1 MNKKIVFSDWDNLSS
16 VEKEVVIK
24 WIKSLLEAEAAS
36 KALVDIYNKAN
47 RSKELESIIR
57 DILFDTKT
65 DEEQLLAQDISTLFN
80 KILDSSDKPD
90 TGDKPYTGEYFSC
103 LPLKLICLVDTA
115 SGQPNSSSCQEYNK
129 CIQNP

>member
-1 MNKKIVFSDWDNLSS
+1 MNKEIVFSDWDNLSS

-57 DILFDTKT
+57 DILYRSK
-65 DEEQLLAQDISTLFN
+65 S
-80 KILDSSDKPD
+80 
-90 TGDKPYTGEYFSC
+90 
-103 LPLKLICLVDTA
+103 
-115 SGQPNSSSCQEYNK
+115 
-129 CIQNP
+129 